1 MSRKFKIGGSSKSL
15 KDFWKEKVAAAASL
29 KTNDGK
35 WNDVTDLSTA
45 SDDDYKNF
53 KFKVNTKGEMEPILS
68 DADIGPSDIVFGASK
83 SNLRRMAD
91 LERNVSILANQLS
104 TLDGDEDID
113 DDSSEL
119 FDNWITKDTAF
130 TKDVTLGRSG
140 STSWWSGSSTSRV
153 DIDGHLY
160 LNNGLTLGSTAREVF
175 QDLIGGM
182 VTGNTESGIS
192 VTYDDSSNEFDFDI
206 SSAPKWETART
217 ITLSGDATGSVQ
229 FDGSANK
236 TLSIAVKDDSHNH
249 VMSNIDGLAAEFAT
263 KADVSYVNT
272 EISNLVNGANSS
284 FDTLKEIQDAM
295 ATDVELSNAISGLT
309 IGNGSFSVGTGTG
322 LSGSASM
329 TANQT
334 GNTSGSISLDL
345 SYTDGRYDNYNGWDL
360 YTDGTS
366 RGRITTGENV
376 NFIGGS
382 NVSLSYS
389 SSNNAITI
397 NSTDTNTNTNNYLS
411 SATFST
417 SNGVLTLNR
426 SGLSAVTVDLDGRFT
441 DNGYADT
448 MNQHVR
454 TTDSPTFANVT
465 ATAFNGTATYA
476 KYADLA
482 ERYAADAE
490 YAEGT
495 VMAFGG
501 DAEVT
506 AAAGYGS
513 GKLAGVVSHKPA
525 VAMNA
530 EAGNDQT
537 HPYIALQGRV
547 PVRVEGDVKKG
558 DILVASDIAGLAA
571 VWMNADADPR
581 MTAYVGIAISDSAD
595 GMVEVKVG
603 K

>member
-1 MSRKFKIGGSSKSL
+1 MSRKFRIGGSSKSL
-15 KDFWKEKVAAAASL
+15 KDWWKEKKDEEAAKSAETRENGW
-29 KTNDGK
+29 K
-35 WNDVTDLSTA
+35 DVTSQA
-45 SDDDYKNF
+45 DDDYKSI
-53 KFKVNTKGEMEPILS
+53 KFQMNSVGEMAPITTTNPLAE
-68 DADIGPSDIVFGASK
+68 DAIVFGGSK
-83 SNLRRMAD
+83 SSLRRIAD
-91 LERNVSILANQLS
+91 LERNVSVLASKL
-104 TLDGDEDID
+104 TTTDGEASDTNDND
-113 DDSSEL
+113 
-119 FDNWITKDTAF
+119 FDTVVNKDTKF
-130 TKDVTLGRSG
+130 KKDVQLGNGSG
-140 STSWWSGSSTSRV
+140 DAIHVYGSMSINS
-153 DIDGHLY
+153 
-160 LNNGLTLGSTAREVF
+160 NLTLGSTAQEVVR
-175 QDLIGGM
+175 DLIGGM
-182 VTGNTESGIS
+182 VSTGLVESDSGNTITVDETRIS
-192 VTYDDSSNEFDFDI
+192 TRSYVDSSIAALAD
-206 SSAPKWETART
+206 SAPATLNTLNELAAALGDDANFATTVNNNIAAKVAKTSAQALRATDAITVSNDT
-217 ITLSGDATGSVQ
+217 ITIHKG
-229 FDGSANK
+229 
-236 TLSIAVKDDSHNH
+236 
-249 VMSNIDGLAAEFAT
+249 
-263 KADVSYVNT
+263 
-272 EISNLVNGANSS
+272 
-284 FDTLKEIQDAM
+284 
-295 ATDVELSNAISGLT
+295 
-309 IGNGSFSVGTGTG
+309 
-322 LSGSASM
+322 
-329 TANQT
+329 
-334 GNTSGSISLDL
+334 
-345 SYTDGRYDNYNGWDL
+345 
-360 YTDGTS
+360 DGTS
-366 RGRITTGENV
+366 EAVT
-376 NFIGGS
+376 
-382 NVSLSYS
+382 VSD
-389 SSNNAITI
+389 A
-397 NSTDTNTNTNNYLS
+397 NSDNYLTGAS
-411 SATFST
+411 FST
-417 SNGVLTLNR
+417 SNGVLTLSRTN
-426 SGLSAVTVDLDGRFT
+426 GNVTVDLDGRFT

>member
-1 MSRKFKIGGSSKSL
+1 MSRKFRIGGSSKSL
-15 KDFWKEKVAAAASL
+15 KDWWKEKKDEEALKSEASRENGW
-29 KTNDGK
+29 K
-35 WNDVTDLSTA
+35 DVTSQD
-45 SDDDYKNF
+45 DDDYKQI
-53 KFKVNTKGEMEPILS
+53 KFQMNSVGEMAPITATNPLAE
-68 DADIGPSDIVFGASK
+68 DAIVFGGSK
-83 SNLRRMAD
+83 SSLRRIAD
-91 LERNVSILANQLS
+91 LERNVSVLASKL
-104 TLDGDEDID
+104 TTTDGEATDTND
-113 DDSSEL
+113 DD
-119 FDNWITKDTAF
+119 FDTVVNKDTKF
-130 TKDVTLGRSG
+130 KRDVQLGNGTSDIIDING
-140 STSWWSGSSTSRV
+140 SVR
-153 DIDGHLY
+153 IDGP
-160 LNNGLTLGSTAREVF
+160 LTLGSSAQEVVR
-175 QDLIGGM
+175 DLMGGM
-182 VTGNTESGIS
+182 AS
-192 VTYDDSSNEFDFDI
+192 
-206 SSAPKWETART
+206 
-217 ITLSGDATGSVQ
+217 
-229 FDGSANK
+229 
-236 TLSIAVKDDSHNH
+236 
-249 VMSNIDGLAAEFAT
+249 
-263 KADVSYVNT
+263 
-272 EISNLVNGANSS
+272 
-284 FDTLKEIQDAM
+284 
-295 ATDVELSNAISGLT
+295 
-309 IGNGSFSVGTGTG
+309 TG
-322 LSGSASM
+322 LSFNDSADAITVDETRIS
-329 TANQT
+329 TRSYVDSSIAALADSAPATLNTLNELAAALGDDANFAT
-334 GNTSGSISLDL
+334 TVNNNIAAKVEKTSAQALRA
-345 SYTDGRYDNYNGWDL
+345 TDAITVLNDTITIHKG
-360 YTDGTS
+360 DGTS
-366 RGRITTGENV
+366 EAVT
-376 NFIGGS
+376 
-382 NVSLSYS
+382 VSD
-389 SSNNAITI
+389 A
-397 NSTDTNTNTNNYLS
+397 NSDNYLTGAS
-411 SATFST
+411 FST
-417 SNGVLTLNR
+417 SDGVLTLARTN
-426 SGLSAVTVDLDGRFT
+426 GNVTVDLDGRFT